1 MAVSFIDGGN
11 GSNRK
16 EKLPRLFFH
25 FSDVVRSSLPHYR
38 WELIDWLVDW
48 LIDWLMSSANIS
60 SFSAIS
66 WARINWVIDLWLT
79 PTFTV
84 SQLYCEWEL
93 NSSAKWWN
101 KLCTI
106 RSWPRRSVPSIR
118 MEANIPITV
127 HSSTYYSSFRYYYTY
142 NLYIYIKIEYRIQMS
157 YSQFKQTNRRQK
169 CCTINV
175 CGIYEC

>member
-1 MAVSFIDGGN
+1 MIG
-11 GSNRK
+11 
-16 EKLPRLFFH
+16 
-25 FSDVVRSSLPHYR
+25 
-38 WELIDWLVDW
+38 W
-48 LIDWLMSSANIS
+48 LIDWCLAPTLAV
-60 SFSAIS
+60 FQLY
-66 WARINWVIDLWLT
+66 RERELIDLWLT

-93 NSSAKWWN
+93 NSSANWWN

-142 NLYIYIKIEYRIQMS
+142 NLYIYIKIGCRIQIS
-157 YSQFKQTNRRQK
+157 YSQFKQPNRRQK
-169 CCTINV
+169 CCTVNV